1 MDNPGIKS
9 PRVFLFRPR
18 IPQKVTCSPTNHS
31 ATIFRK
37 NHLKNHL
44 LNNMLTR
51 VCARSY
57 STGAGAIKVSAREAA
72 GNLSALT
79 VVVDNAGSKAG
90 KAGVAHL
97 LSRFNFLNTEP
108 KSALRF
114 TRESELLGGIV
125 SSSVTRDAIV
135 LKTQFL
141 KQDLPYYVEA
151 LGNVLAKTSFR
162 PFELPEQ
169 VLPVALAESRAA
181 SASNEFK
188 AVEELHQLS
197 FRTGLGQPLYYDGT
211 TEISLDDIKSF
222 AQQAYTADNV
232 SLYASGVDSNDLN
245 LFIAESALSAL
256 PSGSSTSV
264 ATKSF
269 NNKESRIR
277 AAGESVAV
285 IGLPVKA
292 ADFGK
297 YELLSAAVGSSLL
310 PGAPSPLAKIPGATS
325 QLLKYKDAGLFV
337 VTVKGTDA
345 QKVAA
350 GIKEAKNVVSSA
362 DTKNATKAAELAVA
376 LQSSFDNPIDFKIG
390 SASPGKLANFNYVA
404 VGNVDVLPY
413 IDEL

>member
-1 MDNPGIKS
+1 
-9 PRVFLFRPR
+9 
-18 IPQKVTCSPTNHS
+18 
-31 ATIFRK
+31 
-37 NHLKNHL
+37 
-44 LNNMLTR
+44 MLSR
-51 VCARSY
+51 MCARTY
-57 STGAGAIKVSAREAA
+57 STGAGAVKVSARESA

-90 KAGVAHL
+90 KSGVAHL

-125 SSSVTRDAIV
+125 SSNVTRDAIV

-162 PFELPEQ
+162 PHELPEQ
-169 VLPVALAESRAA
+169 VLPVALAETEAA
-181 SASNEFK
+181 YASNEFA

-197 FRTGLGQPLYYDGT
+197 FRTGLGQPLYYDGVT
-211 TEISLDDIKSF
+211 KVTLDDIKEF
-222 AQQAYTADNV
+222 ASKAYTADNV
-232 SLYASGVDSNDLN
+232 TVYGSGVNADDLN
-245 LFIAESALSAL
+245 KFISESAFSELS
-256 PSGSSTSV
+256 SGTSSTP

-285 IGLPVKA
+285 IGVPVKP

-297 YELLSAAVGSSLL
+297 YELLSAAVGSSVLA
-310 PGAPSPLAKIPGATS
+310 GAPTPLSKIAGATS
-325 QLLKYKDAGLFV
+325 KLYKYKDAGLFV
-337 VTVKGTDA
+337 VSVKGADA
-345 QKVAA
+345 QAVAS
-350 GIKEAKNVVSSA
+350 GIKEAKNVVSSVS
-362 DTKNATKAAELAVA
+362 DVKGATKLAELAVA
-376 LQSSFDNPIDFKIG
+376 LQTSFDNPLDIKISG
-390 SASPGKLANFNYVA
+390 SASPAKLANFNYVA
-404 VGNVDVLPY
+404 VGDVDVLPY